1 MRVVVLGGLFAFL
14 FGQAIRAQSPQQE
27 HKTCAP
33 SSPAQGNAP
42 KVFQCGPS
50 SDAFGEMTG
59 KKIYP
64 KMIVDDVKFD
74 GPAHLPDSS
83 EEREVISELKQHVFD
98 HGSDGLN
105 EVLEV
110 RIQGAWQNQGFFKV
124 IATGQ
129 TEVVYA
135 DSTYEHVV
143 ITIRVDQGLQYRLGD
158 VRFRE
163 ADPDEPDTL
172 AFPREELR
180 KLIPLQEGDRFSTEK
195 IRESLDAMKK
205 FYGSYGYIN
214 FVATPVT
221 EVDDATQ
228 RISLLMELDEG
239 KQFRVRKVEVFGL
252 PPSKAAMLTS
262 ALQPGDVFNRSVAD
276 EFVEANMTALPEGAS
291 RHVLGIQ
298 GDEREGTV
306 DIVVDFRPWPQQREF

>member
-1 MRVVVLGGLFAFL
+1 MRVVVLGNLYALL
-14 FGQAIRAQSPQQE
+14 FGQVVRAQSPPQQPE
-27 HKTCAP
+27 TCAP
-33 SSPAQGNAP
+33 S
-42 KVFQCGPS
+42 CPS
-50 SDAFGEMTG
+50 SDAFKEMTE
-59 KKIYP
+59 KKAYP

-83 EEREVISELKQHVFD
+83 EEREAISELKQHMFD
-98 HGSDGLN
+98 LGSDGLD

-110 RIQGAWQNQGFFKV
+110 WIRGDWQNHGFFKV

-129 TEVVYA
+129 TQVMSA
-135 DSTYEHVV
+135 DSTYEHVLV
-143 ITIRVDQGLQYRLGD
+143 TIHVDAGLQYRLGD

-163 ADPDEPDTL
+163 ADPDKPDML

-180 KLIPLQEGDRFSTEK
+180 KLIPLQEGDLFSNEK
-195 IRESLDAMKK
+195 IRESLDAMEK

-239 KQFRVRKVEVFGL
+239 KQFRVGKVEVFGL
-252 PPSKAAMLTS
+252 EASKAAMLTS
-262 ALQPGDVFNRSVAD
+262 ALQTGDVFNRSLVD
-276 EFVEANMTALPEGAS
+276 DFVEANMSALPEGAS
-291 RHVLGIQ
+291 RRVLGIQ
-298 GDEREGTV
+298 GHEKEGTA
-306 DIVVDFRPWPQQREF
+306 DIVVDFRGRFYDGTYCCASYH